1 LAKTSHLRFADH
13 FSTQASA
20 YRRHRPGYPPALFD
34 YLTKLCPSLD
44 LAWDCGCGNGQA
56 TLDLAAHFR
65 QVLATDPSPQQ
76 LAEAPPRAN
85 VRYRAAAETDALI
98 ASGSVDLVTAAQA
111 AHWFDAA
118 RFHHEVKRVLKPG
131 GVLAVWTYGL
141 PRVNAAVD
149 ACVNEFHGAI
159 VGRYWPPER
168 VHVDTGYRD
177 LPFPFPDLP
186 VPELVHATEWTLEQ
200 LLQHL
205 GTWSAVKYFR
215 ERNGADPI
223 ELIRAPLHAAWGD
236 ENVVIPVRWP
246 ISLRAGRK
254 PRD

>member
-1 LAKTSHLRFADH
+1 MTRNQNLRFADH

-34 YLTKLCPSLD
+34 YLIKLCPARE

-56 TLDLAAHFR
+56 ALDLAAHFR

-76 LAEAPPRAN
+76 LAEAGTRPN
-85 VRYRAAAETDALI
+85 VQYRVAAETDPLI
-98 ASGSVDLVTAAQA
+98 PFASVDLVTAAQA
-111 AHWFDAA
+111 AHWFDAV
-118 RFHHEVKRVLKPG
+118 RFHDEVRRVLKPG

-141 PRVNAAVD
+141 PRVNATVD
-149 ACVNEFHGAI
+149 ACVDEFHGPI

-177 LPFPFPDLP
+177 LPFPFPDLAAP
-186 VPELVHATEWTLEQ
+186 VLDHETEWTLEQ

-215 ERNGADPI
+215 ERNRIDPI
-223 ELIRAPLHAAWGD
+223 DLIRAPLGTAWGNGD
-236 ENVVIPVRWP
+236 AALPIRWP
-246 ISLRAGRK
+246 ISLRVGRK
-254 PRD
+254 PRS

>member
-1 LAKTSHLRFADH
+1 MTKTSNLRFADH
-13 FSTQASA
+13 FSTQSSA

-34 YLTKLCPSLD
+34 YLIKQCPSLE

-56 TLDLAAHFR
+56 AADLAAHFR

-76 LAEAPPRAN
+76 LADAEPRAN
-85 VRYRAAAETDALI
+85 IIYRVAAESDPRI
-98 ASGSVDLVTAAQA
+98 ESGSVDLVTAAQA

-118 RFHHEVKRVLKPG
+118 RFHAGVKRVLKPD

-141 PRVNAAVD
+141 PRINAAVD
-149 ACVNEFHGAI
+149 TRVDEFHGPI

-177 LPFPFPDLP
+177 LPFPFPDLA
-186 VPELVHATEWTLEQ
+186 VPELIHETEWTLDQ
-200 LLQHL
+200 ILQHL

-215 ERNGADPI
+215 ERNGTDPI
-223 ELIRAPLHAAWGD
+223 ELIRDPLHAAWGD
-236 ENVVIPVRWP
+236 ANAAMPVRWP
-246 ISLRAGRK
+246 ISLRVGRK
-254 PRD
+254 SGI